1 MRGRTKTLPIN
12 LQIAPSLLELV
23 DKLAAQKFTSRSEFI
38 RQALLHEIEREHGL
52 RPVAA

>member
-1 MRGRTKTLPIN
+1 MNQRPKTLPIN

-23 DKLAAQKFTSRSEFI
+23 DKLAAQKFTSRSEFT